1 MSIKNQWWLN
11 ILMVVLSWLSLP
23 ILGIRNIKRFFPATL
38 IIVVIE
44 VIHARIGK
52 KRKWW
57 VFYNKPNSFLFGE
70 LPFNSG
76 PFIFISLWTL
86 KIAYGNFKKFILINA
101 LVDAFFAFPYTML
114 AKKVRYYTLVR
125 FNNFQFFLY
134 FFSKAFLLY
143 WFQYLF
149 ENRNNVL
156 IKKY

>member
-1 MSIKNQWWLN
+1 MSLKNQWWLN

-101 LVDAFFAFPYTML
+101 LVDAFFAFPYSML

-125 FNNFQFFLY
+125 FNNLQFFLY

-156 IKKY
+156 IKKH